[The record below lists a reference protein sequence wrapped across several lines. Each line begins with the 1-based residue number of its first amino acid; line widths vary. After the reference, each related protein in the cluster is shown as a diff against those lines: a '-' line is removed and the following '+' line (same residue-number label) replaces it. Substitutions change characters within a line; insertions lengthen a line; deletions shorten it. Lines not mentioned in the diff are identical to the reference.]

1 MQGGAIV
8 CQEKLLEVKR
18 CCCRSGDSSK
28 DKEVMLPFIR
38 RSLFWPGYTVGSLNL
53 LHIDEHHKNL
63 TFCIFSS
70 NHQIMN
76 FLFLSSIVHKFS
88 FTYFVILCRIYDNEK
103 HRIYLYKYD
112 CKWLPR
118 LWLGIWFPP
127 VTITV
132 PFSKTTRKACNWD
145 WGGVMYEY
153 KKIFKQRYY
162 HCSVLSLSVVSTHSW
177 THGLHYPT

>member
-1 MQGGAIV
+1 MTSCRSRKVAIVFKWCSLGQGHWRKSRDADINYCVPLSGVAVMGEVSCCNSEDAAADGKVWHKSRGLAVGQEILCYARGAIV

-63 TFCIFSS
+63 SFCIFSS

-88 FTYFVILCRIYDNEK
+88 FTYFVILCRIYD
-103 HRIYLYKYD
+103 
-112 CKWLPR
+112 W
-118 LWLGIWFPP
+118 
-127 VTITV
+127 
-132 PFSKTTRKACNWD
+132 KA
-145 WGGVMYEY
+145 
-153 KKIFKQRYY
+153 
-162 HCSVLSLSVVSTHSW
+162 
-177 THGLHYPT
+177 